1 MYCYHYFVHISFF
14 FHYSLFSIIPFIST
28 IAIAIA
34 FVIVIVIVFAIVIVI
49 VFVIVISFC
58 HCYCCCFCHYYYD
71 HFSSLITMIINFI
84 VIIVVIYIYF
94 IYHNCFLIL
103 LLFSFFLKLSWTD
116 SCKTQTLCSPLPLV
130 LMFFKLEKIKKKENT
145 WKIKKKNFKT
155 EKTQEAQ

>member
-1 MYCYHYFVHISFF
+1 
-14 FHYSLFSIIPFIST
+14 
-28 IAIAIA
+28 
-34 FVIVIVIVFAIVIVI
+34 
-49 VFVIVISFC
+49 VISFC

-116 SCKTQTLCSPLPLV
+116 SCKTQTLCSPLPV
-130 LMFFKLEKIKKKENT
+130 CGKKSNNKNT
-145 WKIKKKNFKT
+145 LYFLLRHMEQHTIST
-155 EKTQEAQ
+155 